1 MTDFL
6 ADMTAAAARGDLA
19 AVTDFVAAGTD
30 WQQDRQQP
38 LRAALKAGQMDVAK
52 FLLEEHILPRAETA
66 YCRSFANGFNPTDDE
81 VAAQVAQVRSA
92 IHAGMTETPP
102 TYSVTLLT
110 LAVQYNV
117 PGLFD
122 TLLAQDK
129 ARTAQ
134 YGAMVVEMTG
144 QMDFVEELLATGVQT
159 TYLGGALL
167 SHILKNGDM
176 AVLENLAQHGF
187 DFNGDFSV
195 LPKSY
200 APALA
205 RAMEIKDEKV
215 KAEALRIMLEHGAD
229 LRHHGLETLRKGAL
243 AADDTV
249 YALAEAAEAGSQLP
263 MLLAL
268 EKEAQDKT
276 GAREDF
282 KSRYP
287 FLKHWYMYDFI
298 DPLMTGTATG
308 QERWFENVRMTDRG
322 ADDNFLIKAA
332 IMSAQDQAMVPYL
345 LGQGGVSLN
354 TKNDRPLTLA
364 ILLNKPHLLA
374 EFAGYDVDPYAA
386 KGEAF
391 HFAKKL
397 GGETMQ
403 AALADMVSKI
413 EKVNQKKLMK
423 QASTG
428 ITLAAL
434 RTQSDAGETGLYM
447 AAKAGV
453 MPLLDK
459 ERLLGGMTADDFLAP
474 APTGGTVAGVL
485 TLRGEHA
492 TLFSPNIWA
501 GALDEAEKI
510 YQTLSAADR
519 KKSDPFY
526 TVLMQPRAA
535 AEHRKLLKEKSK
547 GLRLTITKNPAPK
560 NPGTDPSQG

>member
-6 ADMTAAAARGDLA
+6 ADMTAAAVRGDLA

-38 LRAALKAGQMDVAK
+38 LRAALQAGQMDVAK
-52 FLLEEHILPRAETA
+52 FLLEDYILPRVKTA
-66 YCRSFANGFNPTDDE
+66 YRNSFTNGFNPTDDD
-81 VAAQVAQVRSA
+81 VAMQVQQARSTIRSA
-92 IHAGMTETPP
+92 MVETPP
-102 TYSVTLLT
+102 TYSITLLT

-117 PGLFD
+117 PGAFD
-122 TLLAQDK
+122 ALMAQDK
-129 ARTAQ
+129 ARTVQ
-134 YGAMVVEMTG
+134 YGEMAVSMTG
-144 QMDFVEELLATGVQT
+144 QTGFLAELLAAGASAACA
-159 TYLGGALL
+159 GGAAMER
-167 SHILKNGDM
+167 ILQRGDIPM
-176 AVLENLAQHGF
+176 LQMLAQHGF
-187 DFNGDFSV
+187 DFNDDFSTRSRSYPAPLAQV
-195 LPKSY
+195 LQI
-200 APALA
+200 
-205 RAMEIKDEKV
+205 EDEDV
-215 KAEALRIMLEHGAD
+215 KAEALRIMLDHGAD
-229 LRHHGLETLRKGAL
+229 LRHHGLDVLRKGAL
-243 AADDTV
+243 AGDDTV
-249 YALAEAAEAGSQLP
+249 YALAEVAESGSQLP

-282 KSRYP
+282 KTRYP

-397 GGETMQ
+397 GDDTMQ

-434 RTQSDAGETGLYM
+434 RAESETGETGLYM

-453 MPLLDK
+453 MPLLNK
-459 ERLLGGMTADDFLAP
+459 EKLLGGLSADDFLLP
-474 APTGGTVAGVL
+474 APTGGTVAKVL

-492 TLFSPNIWA
+492 TLFSPDIWA
-501 GALDEAEKI
+501 GAQDEAEKI

-519 KKSDPFY
+519 KKADPFY

-547 GLRLTITKNPAPK
+547 GLRLTVTKKPSPK
-560 NPGTDPSQG
+560 KPGTDPS